1 MIGQQ
6 MGNILAII
14 TVNAGQ
20 LMASKFLLL
29 PFAKKMFFK
38 LFDQKWGNFKDSIND
53 WLSDVALT
61 Q

>member
-29 PFAKKMFFK
+29 MFAK
-38 LFDQKWGNFKDSIND
+38 
-53 WLSDVALT
+53 
-61 Q
+61 